1 MLAKECLTDRSDV
14 WGCASHTSC
23 TSSNAQSELSLVC
36 VADSIA
42 ILCVYVQ
49 CWVTFPC
56 LCPPLCSGKN
66 CSVKCPNVM
75 NEDEDTE
82 GLTDAR
88 SLELLAQASGSM
100 VRGNKTTQILP
111 EGKYTISLLL
121 FFGRRFV
128 YMVNFKLILD
138 FL

>member
-1 MLAKECLTDRSDV
+1 MFDRSFRRL
-14 WGCASHTSC
+14 GLCISHFLYIFKRSIRAF
-23 TSSNAQSELSLVC
+23 SSVC
-36 VADSIA
+36 FADSIA